1 MDKETTLH
9 LCFYL
14 LYVFYK
20 YDFYI
25 VYLFGDTSPCLLSII
40 YCILFLILFYSY
52 YLFSSLCLI
61 LIIMR
66 IDYYIE

>member
-25 VYLFGDTSPCLLSII
+25 VYLFGDTSPWLW
-40 YCILFLILFYSY
+40 Y
-52 YLFSSLCLI
+52 YNH
-61 LIIMR
+61 
-66 IDYYIE
+66 

>member
-25 VYLFGDTSPCLLSII
+25 VYLFGDTSLGNKIPLRFITLR
-40 YCILFLILFYSY
+40 ILFSY
-52 YLFSSLCLI
+52 LLYGK
-61 LIIMR
+61 
-66 IDYYIE
+66 IEFLLNIK